1 MKKQFV
7 LVFCAMLIVV
17 GAYSQLTVE
26 GTLTDQSG
34 TPLIGANVVEKET
47 TNGTITDLDGNYS
60 IQVSSSSSILVF
72 SYTGYETQEIEV
84 GYTERLDVV
93 LAEGKVLDEIV
104 VVGYSEQERES
115 LTGAVS
121 SINSREFETQPI
133 ASIDQLLQGQAPG
146 LIVLGGSGQ
155 PGSDAGSVVLRGPS
169 TIQGSNS
176 PIYIM
181 DGIQI
186 SASDF
191 AALNPNDIESTTVLR
206 DASSAAIYGASG
218 ANGVILITTKSG
230 YDGKTRVDYNFQY
243 GIATRTQE
251 RFEMMN
257 STEKLAF
264 EELAQRGPGW
274 NLSPLN
280 PANAGLS
287 QDALDFNAS
296 QLDSLRG
303 INTNWR
309 DLIFQTGKI
318 QQHNLSISGGDNN
331 SKFYLS
337 ANYYDEEGQMID
349 SRFKRGTVR
358 LNIEE
363 SVSKKFTIGM
373 RASGGFSDSRF
384 IQTENLIN
392 LNNPFA
398 LAYLLNPYEQIF
410 NDDGSYQFG
419 FTGRNPFE
427 EAELNEA
434 STTELKGVGILYAN
448 LNLNRNLQL
457 RGRWGVDHTSSS
469 NSEYIDP
476 DSRLGSTTVQGN
488 QGQLDKARLS
498 RTWITMS
505 HLADYKK
512 TFNDVHRFNVIVGQE
527 FRKRYIDNFNL
538 SGFGLTGG
546 LTTISG
552 ITEGSADSP
561 DFIPTIGGSFLQ
573 KALTSYFG
581 RVNYTN
587 NDKYN
592 ITLGIRRDGSSI
604 FGDNNRWGNF
614 WNAGVSWVI
623 NRERFMSDV
632 SWVNYLKIGAS
643 YGTNG
648 NSEGIAEQEKYAL
661 YTNGSYAG
669 GSAFL
674 PSSTNPG
681 NPDLKW
687 EVLRG
692 FNALT
697 EFALFDNFV
706 SGSVNYYRNVTDDL
720 FISQELPRSAGG
732 TSLTINAGS
741 MKNEGFEVDLDF
753 NIVRGVFNLT
763 LGTQF
768 SYNDNIITDLGQVD
782 EFEQGTSIIREGLP
796 LGTHYIEEWGG
807 VNPVNGNPLYVDDEG
822 NLTEDFNAVNPKA
835 IFGSN
840 IAPWSGGASLT
851 ANYKG
856 FTLSALGSWV
866 YGNVLFNNQTFFQ
879 ENPNFAQFNLSR
891 VMNDVWQEEGDI
903 TEIQRIGT
911 ARQFSSKDLE
921 DGSFFRL
928 RRLQVSYNIPLESAL
943 LDAVQNVSVYAVV
956 TNLFTITNFTGFD
969 PEIANNIAQYEYP
982 ASRNFTVGFRLTL

>member
-1 MKKQFV
+1 MKKRFV
-7 LVFCAMLIVV
+7 LSICALFCLAGLHAQI
-17 GAYSQLTVE
+17 TVT
-26 GTLTDQSG
+26 GVITDDQG
-34 TPLIGANVVEKET
+34 VPLIGANVIEKET
-47 TNGTITDLDGNYS
+47 TNGTTTDLDGNYTLE
-60 IQVSSSSSILVF
+60 VESSSSVLVIT
-72 SYTGYETQEIEV
+72 YTGFETQEVVV
-84 GYTERLDVV
+84 GYREKVDIIL
-93 LAEGKVLDEIV
+93 LEGAVLDEIV
-104 VVGYSEQERES
+104 VVGYSEQDRES

-121 SINSREFETQPI
+121 SINSLAFETQPI

-155 PGSDAGSVVLRGPS
+155 PGSDAGSVILRGPS

-176 PIYIM
+176 PIYIL
-181 DGIQI
+181 DGIQV

-191 AALNPNDIESTTVLR
+191 AALNPNDIESTTILR

-230 YDGKTRVDYNFQY
+230 YDGPTRVTYNFQY
-243 GIATRTQE
+243 GLATRTQD

-274 NLSPLN
+274 TLSPNN
-280 PANAGLS
+280 PANFGLS
-287 QDALDFNAS
+287 DEALAFNAS
-296 QLDSLRG
+296 QLDSLRS

-318 QQHNLSISGGDNN
+318 QQHNLSIMGGNKT
-331 SKFYLS
+331 SKFYIS

-349 SRFKRGTVR
+349 SRFRRGTIRMNFEEKISDR
-358 LNIEE
+358 LT
-363 SVSKKFTIGM
+363 VGLRTT
-373 RASGGFSDSRF
+373 GGFSDSRF
-384 IQTENLIN
+384 IQTEGLIN

-398 LAYLLNPYEQIF
+398 LAYLMNPYEQIF

-434 STTELKGVGILYAN
+434 STTEFKGVGILYAQ
-448 LNLNRNLQL
+448 LNLMRGLDL

-469 NSEYIDP
+469 DSEYIDP
-476 DSRLGSTTVQGN
+476 NSRLGSTTVQGN

-498 RTWITMS
+498 RTWITLS
-505 HLADYKK
+505 QILDYRK
-512 TFNDVHRFNVIVGQE
+512 TWNDVHNFNIIAGQE
-527 FRKRYIDNFNL
+527 FRKRFIDNFNL
-538 SGFGLTGG
+538 SGFGLSGG
-546 LTTISG
+546 LSSISG

-561 DFIPTIGGSFLQ
+561 DFIPILGGSIRVKSLV
-573 KALTSYFG
+573 SYFS
-581 RVNYTN
+581 RINYTL
-587 NDKYN
+587 NDRYN
-592 ITLGIRRDGSSI
+592 VTLGIRRDGSSV

-614 WNAGVSWVI
+614 WNAGVSWVV
-623 NRERFMSDV
+623 NRERFLSEVDFI
-632 SWVNYLKIGAS
+632 NYLKLGVS

-661 YTNGSYAG
+661 FTNGSYAG
-669 GSAFL
+669 GTAFIPSA
-674 PSSTNPG
+674 TNPG
-681 NPDLKW
+681 NANLRW

-692 FNALT
+692 FNALI
-697 EFALFDNFV
+697 EFALADNFV
-706 SGSVNYYRNVTDDL
+706 SGSVNYYRNTTDDL

-741 MKNEGFEVDLDF
+741 MKNEGIEVDLDF
-753 NIVRGVFNLT
+753 NLVRGVFNLNV
-763 LGTQF
+763 GAQF
-768 SYNDNIITDLGQVD
+768 SYNDNVITDLGQVD
-782 EFEQGTSIIREGLP
+782 EFEQGTSIVREGLP
-796 LGTHYIEEWGG
+796 LGTHYVEEWAG
-807 VNPVNGNPLYVDDEG
+807 VNPVNGNPLYVDDDG

-835 IFGSN
+835 IYGTS
-840 IAPWSGGASLT
+840 IAPWSGGATLT
-851 ANYKG
+851 ANYRG

-891 VMNDVWQEEGDI
+891 AMNDVWQEEGDI

-928 RRLQVSYNIPLESAL
+928 RRLQLSYDVPLQNPL
-943 LDAVQNVSVYAVV
+943 LNTVQGLSFYVVATNV
-956 TNLFTITNFTGFD
+956 FTITNFTGFD
-969 PEIANNIAQYEYP
+969 PEISNNIAQYEFP
-982 ASRNFTVGFRLTL
+982 SSRNFTVGLRLTL